1 MGAHINWS
9 AVCKIM
15 FFQASAAARFYELTW
30 LQNWIPNLK
39 ICCDGIVT
47 TAVTF
52 LNNISF
58 QIRRTNGQGF
68 QGRNLARGFLKYWL

>member
-15 FFQASAAARFYELTW
+15 FFQASAAARFYEFYE
-30 LQNWIPNLK
+30 NWIPNLK
-39 ICCDGIVT
+39 IGCDGIVT

-58 QIRRTNGQGF
+58 EIRHTNGQGC
-68 QGRNLARGFLKYWL
+68 NLARGLLKYWL